1 MKAWQIVSDGGID
14 ALHLA
19 DIPTPEPDPGEVRV
33 RLAASSLNYR
43 DLMTVKDPGGRNLP
57 YPRVPNS
64 DGAGTITAVGAGVTG
79 WREGDQV
86 ASCFFR
92 AWSDGMITQAAM
104 DSALGGALDGVLSE
118 EVILSADGVVAM
130 PKGYSAAEAATL
142 PCAALTAWH
151 ALFEVNPIKAGDRVL
166 LLGTGGVSI
175 FALQFA
181 VAAGAEVFITS
192 SSDDKLARAKAM
204 GAHHLINYKTTPDWD
219 QAVQALT
226 AGVGVDVTVE
236 VGGPGTV
243 SRSVEAT
250 RVGGTVGMIGVL
262 SQGDFNPARVMRKSI
277 HLQGIYVG
285 SRRMFEDMNRAIEH
299 HAIKP
304 VLDQQFAF
312 DAAPAAFH
320 AMESQQHFGKIVLQV

>member
-1 MKAWQIVSDGGID
+1 M
-14 ALHLA
+14 LRPH
-19 DIPTPEPDPGEVRV
+19 
-33 RLAASSLNYR
+33 
-43 DLMTVKDPGGRNLP
+43 DLSERTTKG
-57 YPRVPNS
+57 
-64 DGAGTITAVGAGVTG
+64 
-79 WREGDQV
+79 
-86 ASCFFR
+86 
-92 AWSDGMITQAAM
+92 
-104 DSALGGALDGVLSE
+104 LDGKRNGE
-118 EVILSADGVVAM
+118 EAVSC
-130 PKGYSAAEAATL
+130 PRSS
-142 PCAALTAWH
+142 P
-151 ALFEVNPIKAGDRVL
+151 NAGRLL

-304 VLDQQFAF
+304 VIDQQFAF

-320 AMESQQHFGKIVLQV
+320 AMQSQQHFGKIVLQV